1 MEEIIF
7 IIKTL
12 RLILALIVAFVAWIA
27 LNIFLTI
34 FIDNEYIILAFS
46 TILIGVML
54 YSYFKELAEWH
65 IE

>member
-12 RLILALIVAFVAWIA
+12 RFVLALIVAFVAWIV

>member
-12 RLILALIVAFVAWIA
+12 RLVLALIVAFVAWIV

-34 FIDNEYIILAFS
+34 FIDNEYVILAFS

-54 YSYFKELAEWH
+54 YSYLKELAQWH